1 MDQIKTIIEK
11 QLHTEL
17 TPLESLQVQN
27 HIYGCVILME
37 EITEQKI
44 ILDNMKFTQKQYTFD
59 IDNQF
64 DEIGFR
70 YGFLMDTKLLF
81 DSYLPEYKTAWLNL
95 FNEIGQKTL
104 EESDQIED
112 ALITIIKNTVPS
124 DLSFFLIASQTGSL
138 PQEWLN
144 KVIQLLTGKTSI
156 VKPIAEES
164 SNSVL
169 AKAAIEKQIK
179 RFRTTKRQLTQG
191 THSIMIKKPL
201 AKTRRAIKF
210 HGLKM

>member
-1 MDQIKTIIEK
+1 MDQIKAIIEK

-17 TPLESLQVQN
+17 IPLESLRVQN

-44 ILDNMKFTQKQYTFD
+44 VLDNMKFTQKQYTFD
-59 IDNQF
+59 VDNQF

-81 DSYLPEYKTAWLNL
+81 ESYLPEYKTAWLNL
-95 FNEIGQKTL
+95 FNEIGKKTL
-104 EESDQIED
+104 EDSDQIED
-112 ALITIIKNTVPS
+112 CIITIIKNTVPS
-124 DLSFFLIASQTGSL
+124 DLAFFLVASQTGSL

-144 KVIQLLTGKTSI
+144 KVIQLLTGKTSV
-156 VKPIAEES
+156 VKTITDES
-164 SNSVL
+164 SNAIL
-169 AKAAIEKQIK
+169 AKAMIEKQIK
-179 RFRTTKRQLTQG
+179 RFRTTKRQVAQQ

-201 AKTRRAIKF
+201 AKTRRAIKL